1 MQKIRL
7 LLNRAAPIILGII
20 GVSMITWFCSS
31 QNSNGRASPVM
42 GNRMEQTKKLPN
54 LFSLGNK
61 DKHFLDQNRRG
72 AKLFARYCQQ
82 CHTLPSPLTH
92 TAEEWP
98 GVADRMFRLMDMMAG
113 HTTNIAIPSLEEQQA
128 IIGYLKAHLSKKE
141 GGIFSLKIKNL

>member
-1 MQKIRL
+1 MQKLKL
-7 LLNRAAPIILGII
+7 LLNRATPIILGII
-20 GVSMITWFCSS
+20 GVSMIAWFCSS
-31 QNSNGRASPVM
+31 QNSNGWASPIM
-42 GNRMEQTKKLPN
+42 GNGMEQTKEMPN

-61 DKHFLDQNRRG
+61 DKIFLDQNRRG

-113 HTTNIAIPSLEEQQA
+113 HTTDIAIPSLEERQA
-128 IIGYLKAHLSKKE
+128 SIGYLKAHSSK
-141 GGIFSLKIKNL
+141 